1 MSLFFH
7 FVIIA
12 VLAYL
17 LGSIPWGLII
27 SKKFFGFDIRTKGS
41 GNMGSTNVIRVLGW
55 KWGIAVQILDI
66 LKGVAA
72 VYLAS
77 VIGAGLTFPNVT
89 NFQDITIIKFGAG
102 FVAVLGHIFTIF
114 AGFRGGKGINTALGM
129 LIAIAPIELAIAIGV
144 FMLVVF
150 LSGYVSLGS
159 IIAGIAVPSALFV
172 RYNFYGI
179 QIPGYHFLIYAFI
192 LLSLVV
198 IYTHR
203 SNIKRLIEGRENQFA
218 KLQLIKIKLFQ
229 PKNKV

>member
-1 MSLFFH
+1 MNLFFH
-7 FVIIA
+7 FVAIAIIS
-12 VLAYL
+12 YL
-17 LGSIPWGLII
+17 LGSIPWGLVI

-41 GNMGSTNVIRVLGW
+41 GNMGSTNVMRVLGV
-55 KWGIAVQILDI
+55 KWGLIVQVLDI

-72 VYLAS
+72 VYVAS
-77 VIGAGLTFPNVT
+77 VLGSGLTFPNAT

-102 FVAVLGHIFTIF
+102 FVAVLGHIFTVF

-144 FMLVVF
+144 FMLVLF

-159 IIAGIAVPSALFV
+159 IIAGITVPSALFV

-179 QIPGYHFLIYAFI
+179 HIPGYHFLIYAFI

-203 SNIKRLIEGRENQFA
+203 TNIKRLIEGRENQFA
-218 KLQLIKIKLFQ
+218 KLQLIKIKFLQ